1 MAHSKRPR
9 FRAPSPEEYV
19 DEEPPLHLFFDS
31 LKTAFAELDTSDSEM
46 VSDVDDQ
53 DEWEE
58 LNDEWLLAVMSEM
71 DNKLRDPDWLPE
83 RLQKKAEIRA
93 KSKMLTR
100 PRTYANSFT
109 SQSERTSTLAP
120 DRAAMAGP
128 ANIARHVLPMTAV
141 PVRQTTLSMLQ
152 PEWQQYPSSS
162 TIPRARSASVL
173 SDQASSNDEL
183 EPTEIMDLDESTE
196 EAEDV
201 DDETWEDELM
211 LSAGGD
217 IMRFHDWSEMHKN
230 IKSDL
235 KKNSKSFSLA
245 HINKLTI
252 LSNFETLCIKGCSQ
266 IQASIEIARQ
276 WHKGEGI
283 HFARKMQAL
292 VRHYQIFAQLPV
304 EKQGGKANAHSW
316 LHDEAVQACTRSW
329 LTAQKVGSVTLKKLQ
344 HALTSAIFLDLGIHP
359 KQPLSVRTA
368 QHWLLKLGWRHTMV
382 QKGVYMD
389 GHERDNVVKYR
400 REVFLPLMA
409 QYEARMVQYEGP
421 ELKKVELHLK
431 PGEKRIIAQFH

>member
-1 MAHSKRPR
+1 MAHSKRPRRNTQLSNQDNSEHEVRVNALKPR

-31 LKTAFAELDTSDSEM
+31 LKTDFAELDTSDSET

-58 LNDEWLLAVMSEM
+58 LNDERLLAVMSEM

-83 RLQKKAEIRA
+83 RLRKKAEICA
-93 KSKMLTR
+93 KSKTLAR

-109 SQSERTSTLAP
+109 SQSERTVRRHKKNLRNQPQLTRFFNKSTLAP

-128 ANIARHVLPMTAV
+128 ANIARHVLPVAAV
-141 PVRQTTLSMLQ
+141 PVHQTTLSMRLQ

-173 SDQASSNDEL
+173 SDQASSNDEM
-183 EPTEIMDLDESTE
+183 EPTEIMDSDESTE

-201 DDETWEDELM
+201 DDETWEDKLM

-217 IMRFHDWSEMHKN
+217 IMRFRDWSEMRKN

-252 LSNFETLCIKGCSQ
+252 LSNFATLCIKGCSR

-276 WHKGEGI
+276 WHEGEGI
-283 HFARKMQAL
+283 HFARKVRAL
-292 VRHYQIFAQLPV
+292 VRHYQIFAQLPM
-304 EKQGGKANAHSW
+304 EKRGGKANAHSW
-316 LHDEAVQACTRSW
+316 LHDEAVQARTRSW
-329 LTAQKVGSVTLKKLQ
+329 LTAQKVGSVTPKKLQ
-344 HALTSAIFLDLGIHP
+344 
-359 KQPLSVRTA
+359 
-368 QHWLLKLGWRHTMV
+368 
-382 QKGVYMD
+382 
-389 GHERDNVVKYR
+389 
-400 REVFLPLMA
+400 
-409 QYEARMVQYEGP
+409 
-421 ELKKVELHLK
+421 
-431 PGEKRIIAQFH
+431 